1 MLPLIDCKDLED
13 DEKIF
18 GESYDSE
25 EEDDRSET
33 ISNAPEI
40 QIEQYASEDG
50 AGSGESLRDVD
61 ASGQQQ
67 VAKSN
72 ATPGNMLIN
81 EEAEDVS
88 GDDVFKLRNHK
99 NEVGQDFKKTYE

>member
-61 ASGQQQ
+61 ASG
-67 VAKSN
+67 
-72 ATPGNMLIN
+72 
-81 EEAEDVS
+81 
-88 GDDVFKLRNHK
+88 
-99 NEVGQDFKKTYE
+99 